1 MNEQP
6 HIREG
11 DNCGYYDDLADAF
24 IVVYRMISD
33 IETELKKYIR
43 DTEIIIEQRV
53 NMLLS
58 YDHLLRSETNS
69 VTKETLSR

>member
-6 HIREG
+6 RIQKGE
-11 DNCGYYDDLADAF
+11 NYGYYDDLADAI

-33 IETELKKYIR
+33 IETELKNYIR

>member
-6 HIREG
+6 RIQKGE
-11 DNCGYYDDLADAF
+11 NYGYYGDLADAI

-33 IETELKKYIR
+33 IETELKNYIR